1 MNVNLGCKSWEGH
14 DTLGTIDKG
23 NVNVAL
29 IGLHACCWHLL
40 VPFHSSKIPYLSEKG
55 TSKQKQ
61 SRKVVKQCYALQ
73 NEMNNNLNATDQTKT
88 AKSAFKIK

>member
-1 MNVNLGCKSWEGH
+1 MNVNLGSKSWEGH

-55 TSKQKQ
+55 H
-61 SRKVVKQCYALQ
+61 
-73 NEMNNNLNATDQTKT
+73 
-88 AKSAFKIK
+88 FKIETIKKGC

>member
-1 MNVNLGCKSWEGH
+1 MLAETHFQISSQYYLTGETNKINECKFREGH

-55 TSKQKQ
+55 TSK
-61 SRKVVKQCYALQ
+61 
-73 NEMNNNLNATDQTKT
+73 
-88 AKSAFKIK
+88 

>member
-40 VPFHSSKIPYLSEKG
+40 VPLHSSKIPYLSEKG
-55 TSKQKQ
+55 TSK
-61 SRKVVKQCYALQ
+61 
-73 NEMNNNLNATDQTKT
+73 
-88 AKSAFKIK
+88 